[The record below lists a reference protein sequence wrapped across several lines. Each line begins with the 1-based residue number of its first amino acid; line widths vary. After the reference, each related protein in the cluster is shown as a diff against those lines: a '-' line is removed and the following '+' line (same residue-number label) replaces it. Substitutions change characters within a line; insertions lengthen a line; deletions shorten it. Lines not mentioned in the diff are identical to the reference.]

1 MAVRLRLM
9 RMGKTK
15 QPVYRVVVMDQRA
28 PRDGRYIEQ
37 IGRYDARQEP
47 SLVEIDNERATEWL
61 AKGAQPS
68 ETVEKLL
75 NVSGAMN
82 TMKIKTGGIH
92 VVGVHKDTPTE
103 KPAEDTASSED
114 SESAEPV
121 VSQDSEADAPAATQ
135 SSEPDDP
142 ESGGGSRGVAPPD
155 SEAET
160 DDPAATPSSETDD
173 PAEGGGSRGVAP
185 PDNETAP
192 PDNQEEE

>member
-37 IGRYDARQEP
+37 IGRYDARQDP
-47 SLVEIDNERATEWL
+47 SLVEIDNERAVDWL

-75 NVSGAMN
+75 NISGAMD

-92 VVGVHKDTPTE
+92 VVGADKQ
-103 KPAEDTASSED
+103 
-114 SESAEPV
+114 ESAGE
-121 VSQDSEADAPAATQ
+121 
-135 SSEPDDP
+135 
-142 ESGGGSRGVAPPD
+142 
-155 SEAET
+155 ET
-160 DDPAATPSSETDD
+160 S
-173 PAEGGGSRGVAP
+173 
-185 PDNETAP
+185 
-192 PDNQEEE
+192 EEETPEPATTGASTEEE

>member
-1 MAVRLRLM
+1 M

-47 SLVEIDNERATEWL
+47 SLVEIDNERAADWL

-75 NVSGAMN
+75 NISGAMN

-92 VVGVHKDTPTE
+92 VVGVE
-103 KPAEDTASSED
+103 KAQPAPVEEPAEEAAASSE
-114 SESAEPV
+114 
-121 VSQDSEADAPAATQ
+121 
-135 SSEPDDP
+135 
-142 ESGGGSRGVAPPD
+142 
-155 SEAET
+155 
-160 DDPAATPSSETDD
+160 
-173 PAEGGGSRGVAP
+173 
-185 PDNETAP
+185 
-192 PDNQEEE
+192 EE

>member
-37 IGRYDARQEP
+37 IGRYDARQDP
-47 SLVEIDNERATEWL
+47 SLIEIDNERAVDWL

-75 NVSGAMN
+75 NISGAMD

-92 VVGVHKDTPTE
+92 VVGADKQE
-103 KPAEDTASSED
+103 PADE
-114 SESAEPV
+114 
-121 VSQDSEADAPAATQ
+121 
-135 SSEPDDP
+135 
-142 ESGGGSRGVAPPD
+142 
-155 SEAET
+155 ET
-160 DDPAATPSSETDD
+160 S
-173 PAEGGGSRGVAP
+173 
-185 PDNETAP
+185 
-192 PDNQEEE
+192 EEETPEPATTGASTEEE